1 MEMKPKLKTFLYV
14 LLFVAALAV
23 ISIWADWNITH
34 RAEFNAMSKQAE
46 SFYEKGDYK
55 AASAIYKELLSQ
67 RPRKRQFSVGEGAA
81 IIFLLGSTIILAY
94 LYIDKNRNLLTL
106 VSKSARSRNIPE
118 MLGYDIDFDKIAVH
132 DEADAKLLS
141 DLRDLFEKKEV
152 FLDKTLTID
161 SLAKMAGTNKARMS
175 QFINKVFGCNFPTL
189 LNNYR
194 VTKAVALF
202 SDPANSIYTV
212 EAIGENCGFNN
223 RQAFHSSFK
232 KKIGMPPSKFREL
245 IKKTDS

>member
-1 MEMKPKLKTFLYV
+1 MSKKVKTFLYV
-14 LLFVAALAV
+14 LLVLAALAV

-34 RAEFNAMSKQAE
+34 RAEFNAMSRQAD
-46 SFYEKGDYK
+46 SFYEKGDYQ
-55 AASAIYKELLSQ
+55 AASALYKELLSQ
-67 RPRKRQFSVGEGAA
+67 RPRKRQVSVGEGA
-81 IIFLLGSTIILAY
+81 IIFFLLGATIILAY
-94 LYIDKNRNLLTL
+94 LYVDKNRNLLTL
-106 VSKSARSRNIPE
+106 VSKSARSQNIPE
-118 MLGYDIDFDKIAVH
+118 VLGYDIDFDKITVK
-132 DEADAKLLS
+132 DDNDAKLLA
-141 DLRDLFEKKEV
+141 DLRDLLENKEV
-152 FLDKTLTID
+152 FLDKSLTIE

-189 LNNYR
+189 LSNYR
-194 VTKAVALF
+194 VTKAVAMF

-245 IKKTDS
+245 IKKTD

>member
-1 MEMKPKLKTFLYV
+1 MSKKVKTFLYV
-14 LLFVAALAV
+14 LLVLAALAV

-34 RAEFNAMSKQAE
+34 RAEFNAMSRQAD
-46 SFYEKGDYK
+46 SFYEKGDYQ
-55 AASAIYKELLSQ
+55 AASALYKELLSQ
-67 RPRKRQFSVGEGAA
+67 RPRKRQVSVGEGA
-81 IIFLLGSTIILAY
+81 IIFFLLGATIILAY
-94 LYIDKNRNLLTL
+94 LYVDKNRNLLTL
-106 VSKSARSRNIPE
+106 VSKSARSQNIPE
-118 MLGYDIDFDKIAVH
+118 VLGYDIDFDKISVS
-132 DEADAKLLS
+132 DDNDAKLLA
-141 DLRDLFEKKEV
+141 DLRDLLENKEV
-152 FLDKTLTID
+152 FLDKSLTIE

-189 LNNYR
+189 LSNYR
-194 VTKAVALF
+194 VTKAVAMF

-245 IKKTDS
+245 IKKTD

>member
-1 MEMKPKLKTFLYV
+1 MSKKVKTFLYV
-14 LLFVAALAV
+14 LLVLAALAV

-34 RAEFNAMSKQAE
+34 RAEFNAMSRQAD
-46 SFYEKGDYK
+46 SFYEKGDYQ
-55 AASAIYKELLSQ
+55 AASALYKELLSQ
-67 RPRKRQFSVGEGAA
+67 RPRKRQVSVGEGA
-81 IIFLLGSTIILAY
+81 IIFFLLGATIILAY
-94 LYIDKNRNLLTL
+94 LYVDKNRNLLTL
-106 VSKSARSRNIPE
+106 VSKSARSQNIPE
-118 MLGYDIDFDKIAVH
+118 VLGYDIDFDKITVK
-132 DEADAKLLS
+132 DDNDAKLLAE
-141 DLRDLFEKKEV
+141 LRDLLENKEV
-152 FLDKTLTID
+152 FLDKTLTIE

-189 LNNYR
+189 LSNYR
-194 VTKAVALF
+194 VTKAVAMF

-245 IKKTDS
+245 IKKTD

>member
-1 MEMKPKLKTFLYV
+1 MSKKVKTFLYV
-14 LLFVAALAV
+14 LLVLAALAV

-34 RAEFNAMSKQAE
+34 RAEFNAMSRQAD
-46 SFYEKGDYK
+46 SFYEKGDYQ
-55 AASAIYKELLSQ
+55 AASALYKELLSQ
-67 RPRKRQFSVGEGAA
+67 RPRKRQVSVGEGA
-81 IIFLLGSTIILAY
+81 IIFFLLGATIILAY
-94 LYIDKNRNLLTL
+94 LYVDKNRNLLTL
-106 VSKSARSRNIPE
+106 VSKSARSQNIPE
-118 MLGYDIDFDKIAVH
+118 VLGYDIDFDKITVK
-132 DEADAKLLS
+132 DDNDAKLLAE
-141 DLRDLFEKKEV
+141 LRDLLENKEV
-152 FLDKTLTID
+152 FLDKSLTIE

-189 LNNYR
+189 LSNYR
-194 VTKAVALF
+194 VTKAVAMF

-245 IKKTDS
+245 IKKTD

>member
-1 MEMKPKLKTFLYV
+1 MSKKVKTFLYV
-14 LLFVAALAV
+14 LLVLAALAV

-34 RAEFNAMSKQAE
+34 RAEFNAMSRQAD
-46 SFYEKGDYK
+46 SFYEKGDYQ
-55 AASAIYKELLSQ
+55 AASALYKELLSQ
-67 RPRKRQFSVGEGAA
+67 RPRKRQVSVGEGA
-81 IIFLLGSTIILAY
+81 IIFFLLGATIILAY
-94 LYIDKNRNLLTL
+94 LYVDKNRNLLTL
-106 VSKSARSRNIPE
+106 VSKSARSQNIPE
-118 MLGYDIDFDKIAVH
+118 VLGYDIDFDKISVS
-132 DEADAKLLS
+132 DDNDAKLLAE
-141 DLRDLFEKKEV
+141 LRDLLENKEV
-152 FLDKTLTID
+152 FLDKSLTIE

-189 LNNYR
+189 LSNYR
-194 VTKAVALF
+194 VTKAVAMF

-245 IKKTDS
+245 IKKTD

>member
-1 MEMKPKLKTFLYV
+1 MSKKVKTFLYV
-14 LLFVAALAV
+14 LLVLAALAV

-34 RAEFNAMSKQAE
+34 RAEFNAMSRQAD
-46 SFYEKGDYK
+46 SFYEKGDYQ
-55 AASAIYKELLSQ
+55 AASALYKELLSQ
-67 RPRKRQFSVGEGAA
+67 RPRKRQVSVGEGA
-81 IIFLLGSTIILAY
+81 IIFFLLGATIILAY
-94 LYIDKNRNLLTL
+94 LYVDKNRNLLTL
-106 VSKSARSRNIPE
+106 VSKSARSKNIPE
-118 MLGYDIDFDKIAVH
+118 VLGYDIDFDKITVK
-132 DEADAKLLS
+132 DDNDAKLLAE
-141 DLRDLFEKKEV
+141 LRDLLENKEV
-152 FLDKTLTID
+152 FLDKSLTIE

-189 LNNYR
+189 LSNYR
-194 VTKAVALF
+194 VTKAVAMF

-245 IKKTDS
+245 IKKTD

>member
-1 MEMKPKLKTFLYV
+1 MSKKVKTFLYV
-14 LLFVAALAV
+14 LLVLAALAV

-34 RAEFNAMSKQAE
+34 RAEFNAMSRQAD
-46 SFYEKGDYK
+46 SFYEKGDYQ
-55 AASAIYKELLSQ
+55 AASALYKELLSQ
-67 RPRKRQFSVGEGAA
+67 RPRKRQISVGEGA
-81 IIFLLGSTIILAY
+81 IIFFLLGATIILAY
-94 LYIDKNRNLLTL
+94 LYVDKNRNLLTL
-106 VSKSARSRNIPE
+106 VSKSARSQNIPE
-118 MLGYDIDFDKIAVH
+118 VLGYDIDFDKISVS
-132 DEADAKLLS
+132 DDNDAKLLAE
-141 DLRDLFEKKEV
+141 LRDLLENKEV
-152 FLDKTLTID
+152 FLDKSLTIE

-189 LNNYR
+189 LSNYR
-194 VTKAVALF
+194 VTKAVAMF

-245 IKKTDS
+245 IKKTD